1 MYYCITV
8 TAFPYLYHE
17 YYAIATRWKHFAKY
31 PILLSLRI
39 ILVINSGDNLNEISN
54 TVQFGPDFLYVE
66 YRSSIILALLTSLI
80 SL

>member
-17 YYAIATRWKHFAKY
+17 YYAISTREKHFAKY

-39 ILVINSGDNLNEISN
+39 TLVINFGDNFNEIPN
-54 TVQFGPDFLYVE
+54 IVQLCLVFSMWSIGLV
-66 YRSSIILALLTSLI
+66 SS
-80 SL
+80 